1 MRVKSTVVTAL
12 LALSLPACSNDPSG
26 AGADAESLDD
36 AELQLAAS
44 LGQEADSIGRRNGAP
59 PGRLIHRF
67 IEAVKTSGDSQA
79 LALLDLSRAL
89 ADSGR
94 AAREAGDRETA
105 RSHFQASFEALFDAV
120 VIVLPGAYETARAIV
135 DTILARVYER
145 LGDQEAPR
153 IRRVLEIVGG
163 LHAEAGASAAE
174 DEGHALAL
182 EVRALMMLQRLR
194 EQVQNPGGRGAPG
207 DFGAEPPPYGPGP
220 GGRGHGGGGMD
231 GRR

>member
-1 MRVKSTVVTAL
+1 MHARSTVATAL
-12 LALSLPACSNDPSG
+12 LALSLAACSNDPFSDSG
-26 AGADAESLDD
+26 TPDD

-59 PGRLIHRF
+59 PGRLIGRF
-67 IEAVKTSGDSQA
+67 IEAVRTSGDSEA

-105 RSHFQASFEALFDAV
+105 RSFFEASFEALFDAV
-120 VIVLPGAYETARAIV
+120 VIVLPDAYERTSAIV
-135 DTILARVYER
+135 DTILTRVTAR

-153 IRRVLEIVGG
+153 IRRVLEVVSG
-163 LHAEAGASAAE
+163 LHAEAAAAAGE

-182 EVRALMMLQRLR
+182 EVRALIMLQRLR
-194 EQVQNPGGRGAPG
+194 EQVRNPGGRGAPG

-220 GGRGHGGGGMD
+220 GGRGHGGGGV